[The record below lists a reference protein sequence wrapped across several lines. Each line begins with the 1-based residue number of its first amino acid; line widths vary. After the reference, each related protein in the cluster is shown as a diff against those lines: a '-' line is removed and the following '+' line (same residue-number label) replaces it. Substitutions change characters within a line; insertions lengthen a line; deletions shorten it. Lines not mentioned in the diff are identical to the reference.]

1 MMTDHQKAQIIKL
14 RADGNGYG
22 KIAKSIGISL
32 NTVKSFCRR
41 NDIGS
46 NFSVEPA
53 LAYTGETTYC
63 ENCGQPIRQIEKQKK
78 KRFCC
83 DKCRNAWWN
92 SHLDQV
98 KRKAVYHFKC
108 LHCGKEF
115 HVYGDKRRKY
125 CSHACYIADRFKT
138 GGGNA

>member
-14 RADGNGYG
+14 RATGNGYG
-22 KIAKSIGISL
+22 KIAKSLGISL

-41 NDIGS
+41 NDINENTVIES
-46 NFSVEPA
+46 PIT
-53 LAYTGETTYC
+53 LTGETTYC

-83 DKCRNAWWN
+83 DKCRNVWWN

-108 LHCGKEF
+108 LHCCKEF

-125 CSHACYIADRFKT
+125 CSHACYIADRFKA
-138 GGGNA
+138 GGNNA

>member
-14 RADGNGYG
+14 RAAGDGYG
-22 KIAKSIGISL
+22 KIAKSLGISL

-41 NDIGS
+41 NDIS
-46 NFSVEPA
+46 NSSVEPA

-98 KRKAVYHFKC
+98 ERKAVYHFKC

-125 CSHACYIADRFKT
+125 CSHACYIADRFKA
-138 GGGNA
+138 GGGHA

>member
-14 RADGNGYG
+14 RAAGDGYG
-22 KIAKSIGISL
+22 KIAKSLGISL

-41 NDIGS
+41 NDICS
-46 NFSVEPA
+46 NFSVEPT
-53 LAYTGETTYC
+53 LAFTGETTYC

-92 SHLDQV
+92 NHLDQV

-125 CSHACYIADRFKT
+125 CSHACYIADRFKA
-138 GGGNA
+138 GGGHA